1 MIRVRELS
9 KRYPSGT
16 VGLDGVTL
24 DVEAGEFVA
33 LIGSSGAGKSTFLR
47 CLNGLVIPTA
57 GTVGI
62 DGRPVTGASRQGLRS
77 VRARVGFVFQQFN
90 LLKRLSVLDNV
101 LVGTLSRVD
110 LWRSLLGRF
119 RAGDLERA
127 RRTLKRVGLDG
138 VEGQR
143 ADTLSGGQQQRVAI
157 ARALVQEPLVLL
169 ADEPM
174 SSLDPALSRS
184 VMELLRDINRE
195 DGLTVIA
202 SLHVLDLAI
211 TYGDRIVGLRAGRV
225 VHDGPAAGL
234 TPSAAEAIFDTER
247 SGDGGGER
255 P

>member
-1 MIRVRELS
+1 VIRVRGLS

-16 VGLDGVTL
+16 VGLDGVSL
-24 DVEAGEFVA
+24 DVAAGEFVA
-33 LIGSSGAGKSTFLR
+33 LIGSSGAGKSTLLR

-57 GTVGI
+57 GTVTV
-62 DGRPVTGASRQGLRS
+62 DDQPVTGASPAGLRS

-101 LVGTLSRVD
+101 LVGSLSRVD
-110 LWRSLLGRF
+110 AWRSLLGSF
-119 RAGDLERA
+119 PVADVERA
-127 RRTLKRVGLDG
+127 RRTLRRVGLEG
-138 VEGQR
+138 VEAQR

-157 ARALVQEPLVLL
+157 ARALVQEPQVLL

-211 TYGDRIVGLRAGRV
+211 TYGKRIVGLRAGRV

-234 TPSAAEAIFDTER
+234 STTAAEAIFESDPAAER
-247 SGDGGGER
+247 R
-255 P
+255 

>member
-1 MIRVRELS
+1 VIRVRGLS

-16 VGLDGVTL
+16 VGLDGVSL
-24 DVEAGEFVA
+24 DVAAGEFVA
-33 LIGSSGAGKSTFLR
+33 LIGSSGAGKSTLLR
-47 CLNGLVIPTA
+47 CLNGLVVPTT
-57 GTVGI
+57 GTVSV
-62 DGRPVTGASRQGLRS
+62 DDQPVTGASPAGLRS

-101 LVGTLSRVD
+101 LVGSLARVD
-110 LWRSLLGRF
+110 AWRSLLGRF
-119 RAGDLERA
+119 PAEDVERA
-127 RRTLKRVGLDG
+127 RRTLRRVGLEG
-138 VEGQR
+138 VEAQR

-157 ARALVQEPLVLL
+157 ARALVQEPRVLL

-202 SLHVLDLAI
+202 SLHVLDLAT
-211 TYGDRIVGLRAGRV
+211 TYGKRIVGLRAGRV

-234 TPSAAEAIFDTER
+234 SAPAAEAIFVSDPARER
-247 SGDGGGER
+247 R
-255 P
+255 

>member
-1 MIRVRELS
+1 VIQVRELS

-57 GTVGI
+57 GTVRI

-225 VHDGPAAGL
+225 VHDGSAAGL
-234 TPSAAEAIFDTER
+234 TPSAAEAIFDRER

>member
-9 KRYPSGT
+9 KRYPGGT

-24 DVEAGEFVA
+24 DVGAGEFVA
-33 LIGSSGAGKSTFLR
+33 LIGSSGAGKSTLLR
-47 CLNGLVIPTA
+47 CLNGLVTPTA
-57 GTVGI
+57 GAVSV
-62 DGRPVTGASRQGLRS
+62 DGRPVSGASGEELRG

-101 LVGTLSRVD
+101 LVGTLSRVVA
-110 LWRSLLGRF
+110 WRSLLGRF
-119 RAGDLERA
+119 PGGELERA
-127 RRTLKRVGLDG
+127 RRSLGRVGLAGLEDR
-138 VEGQR
+138 R

-157 ARALVQEPLVLL
+157 ARALVQEPRVLL

-202 SLHVLDLAI
+202 SLHVLDLAV
-211 TYGDRIVGLRAGRV
+211 TYGHRIVGLRAGRV
-225 VHDGPAAGL
+225 VHDGPAAEL
-234 TPSAAEAIFDTER
+234 TQAAAEAVFG
-247 SGDGGGER
+247 GD
-255 P
+255 PT